1 MDYVEQRSADL
12 TFYLFESAAPRG
24 LVRVLAERTLSL
36 QGGRVTLAVI
46 GGSHFLEVEATG
58 TLLCELLACPRPGLE
73 ALPCRAETTGTGN
86 WSHQW
91 DREELSYRF
100 DLWRR
105 RYSNEQYEAECARL
119 GVPKP
124 RRLQYSF
131 PGSDEAGSALT
142 CVDWRVKGRQVAV
155 TTYHSF
161 PGELTIVHTRSVI
174 DLAETGSAQ

>member
-1 MDYVEQRSADL
+1 M
-12 TFYLFESAAPRG
+12 
-24 LVRVLAERTLSL
+24 RVLSERNVHLP
-36 QGGRVTLAVI
+36 GGRVTLAII
-46 GGSHFLEVEATG
+46 GSSHFLEVEAAG

-73 ALPCRAETTGTGN
+73 ALPCRAETTGAGN

-91 DREELSYRF
+91 DRKKLSYRF

-119 GVPKP
+119 RVPKP

-131 PGSDEAGSALT
+131 PRSDEAGSALT
-142 CVDWRVKGRQVAV
+142 CVDWRVKGRQAAVA
-155 TTYHSF
+155 THHSF
-161 PGELTIVHTRSVI
+161 PDELTIVHTRSVI